1 MVSQELSV
9 ASSVVT
15 SAPMSSSSATRVG
28 EIFTAAGIAF
38 TKLGELSMTLH
49 ETEESTAGTTGR
61 WDAEDIQ
68 MLRMAVKRFGE
79 DLNKISDNIKNK
91 TIAQIKTGIKRKA
104 IEDNSKTSNAM
115 PSPPTNATKKLVT
128 SPTATPTASVTVK
141 APKIVNKT
149 PLINSINE
157 TNDSLPTLSNS
168 TVKVFD
174 GNSQ

>member
-1 MVSQELSV
+1 MPSG
-9 ASSVVT
+9 VT
-15 SAPMSSSSATRVG
+15 SGQMSSSSATRVG

-49 ETEESTAGTTGR
+49 ETEEAASATTGR

-68 MLRMAVKRFGE
+68 TLRMAVKRFGE
-79 DLNKISDNIKNK
+79 DLNKISENIKNK

-104 IEDNSKTSNAM
+104 IDDNSKGPN
-115 PSPPTNATKKLVT
+115 PLGSPPTNAAKKLVT
-128 SPTATPTASVTVK
+128 SPALTPTASVTVK
-141 APKIVNKT
+141 APKIVNKS
-149 PLINSINE
+149 PQINSIND